1 VTVDDPGAVKVVA
14 SHADVK
20 VGPGPVNFRPSG
32 EGVVVTG
39 TAGVGSR
46 NACVDK
52 FVEFPK

>member
-1 VTVDDPGAVKVVA
+1 VKMVA

-32 EGVVVTG
+32 SGVSVTG
-39 TAGVGSR
+39 TPGKGR
-46 NACVDK
+46 PNACAGK